1 MTDERPT
8 LRNIGKIKSR
18 RVAKYAADVH
28 QRRDSEQ
35 LLLIFAFLYR
45 REQNPQR
52 KRRFRMIISCSLQKW
67 KISQEIF
74 AASTTQS
81 KDDTFDLIV

>member
-28 QRRDSEQ
+28 QQRDSEQ
-35 LLLIFAFLYR
+35 LLSSILVNKILKE
-45 REQNPQR
+45 RED
-52 KRRFRMIISCSLQKW
+52 F
-67 KISQEIF
+67 E
-74 AASTTQS
+74 
-81 KDDTFDLIV
+81 